1 MAQNN
6 KPGPIPITL
15 SEILD
20 FPSNTSNLSCF
31 FAPLFTYRVRGLY
44 VTYFHSSL
52 PSQQNSS
59 SQEAPTVFQSFTVLL
74 AVCGMGLKCGTF
86 LSEKDDGMRW
96 KSECNGVSKE
106 KSLS

>member
-20 FPSNTSNLSCF
+20 FPSNTSNLLSCF
-31 FAPLFTYRVRGLY
+31 FALLFTYRVRGLY
-44 VTYFHSSL
+44 VTYVHSSL

-59 SQEAPTVFQSFTVLL
+59 SQETDCVSVVHSAIGCVWNG
-74 AVCGMGLKCGTF
+74 AEICGTF
-86 LSEKDDGMRW
+86 LSEKDDGMGW

-106 KSLS
+106 KS